1 MTVTDASPLETA
13 PLVRPIGGCGDSAPP
28 HFTLDAHPCGDGC
41 EVLLPDQDEAQAR
54 ALLRQGACR
63 VFVGGA
69 ALADGSLVERLASDF
84 GSERVGLYVPA
95 RRMAVSWCLDTVSN
109 ADFKV
114 VTPSLAAPAWEVLR
128 ADGRGS
134 GTLAGWWIAAMMER
148 GASAVLLRVDMAD
161 DADLNLCAELQ
172 ERLGE
177 RLWIGPLH
185 ARDSDFAAWV
195 RWGKA
200 ARLAVPQTLLETHPA
215 FVVQRTGEQTT

>member
-1 MTVTDASPLETA
+1 MTDASPHETA
-13 PLVRPIGGCGDSAPP
+13 PLVRPIGCCADSAPP

-41 EVLLPDQDEAQAR
+41 EVLLPDQDEARAR
-54 ALLRQGACR
+54 ALLRQGASR
-63 VFVGGA
+63 VFVGEA
-69 ALADGSLVERLASDF
+69 ALVDGSLVERLVSDF
-84 GSERVGLYVPA
+84 GSERIGLYVPA
-95 RRMAVSWCLDTVSN
+95 RRMAVSWSLDAVSN

-134 GTLAGWWIAAMMER
+134 GTLAGWWIGAMVER
-148 GASAVLLRVDMAD
+148 GASAVLLRADIAD

-185 ARDSDFAAWV
+185 AQDSDFAAWV

-200 ARLAVPQTLLETHPA
+200 TRLAVPQALLETNPA
-215 FVVQRTGEQTT
+215 LAALGADEQTT